1 MNEPILSLCLPTNGV
16 IEWVFPVLDSIYNQ
30 NVDLNMFEIIVTDNG
45 DNKEFENKMLRYKE
59 NHSNLIYKKTTSYM
73 FYNQLDALKLANGK
87 YLKFVNHRGLFVDG
101 ALEKMIKLV
110 CKNEENKPVIFFGN
124 GVLKDNVYKLKNFD
138 DFVSTIGHLASWTT
152 GVGIW
157 KDDYN
162 KIPENIK
169 IDKISPHSCILFSE
183 RHKNEYLIDNSV
195 FSKEIVVDQRKKGTY
210 DLFKGFAVEEIT
222 ITLNL
227 FINGDISANT
237 FKKVKNDYKKFVADL
252 YWQYIIEKRPCSY
265 DLFGFEDAMGIFFT
279 KKEIIFEVILL
290 ILNKIKN
297 KIVRG

>member
-30 NVDLNMFEIIVTDNG
+30 NADLNMFEIIVTDNG

-59 NHSNLIYKKTTSYM
+59 NYSNLIYKKTTSYM

-101 ALEKMIKLV
+101 ALEKMIELV

-157 KDDYN
+157 KDDYD

-183 RHKNEYLIDNSV
+183 RHKNEYLIDNSI
-195 FSKEIVVDQRKKGTY
+195 FSKEIVVDQSKKGTY

-227 FINGDISANT
+227 FIDGDISANT

>member
-30 NVDLNMFEIIVTDNG
+30 NADLNMFEIIVTDNG

-101 ALEKMIKLV
+101 ALGKMIELV

-157 KDDYN
+157 KDDYD

-183 RHKNEYLIDNSV
+183 RHKNEYLIDNSI
-195 FSKEIVVDQRKKGTY
+195 FSKEIVVDQSKKGTY

-227 FINGDISANT
+227 FIDGDISANT

>member
-30 NVDLNMFEIIVTDNG
+30 NADLNMFEIIVTDNG

-101 ALEKMIKLV
+101 ALEKMIELV

-157 KDDYN
+157 KDDYD

-183 RHKNEYLIDNSV
+183 RHKNEYLIDNSI
-195 FSKEIVVDQRKKGTY
+195 FSKEIVVDQSKKGTY

-227 FINGDISANT
+227 FIDGDISANT

>member
-1 MNEPILSLCLPTNGV
+1 MCVP
-16 IEWVFPVLDSIYNQ
+16 Q
-30 NVDLNMFEIIVTDNG
+30 
-45 DNKEFENKMLRYKE
+45 
-59 NHSNLIYKKTTSYM
+59 TS
-73 FYNQLDALKLANGK
+73 
-87 YLKFVNHRGLFVDG
+87 
-101 ALEKMIKLV
+101 
-110 CKNEENKPVIFFGN
+110 
-124 GVLKDNVYKLKNFD
+124 
-138 DFVSTIGHLASWTT
+138 
-152 GVGIW
+152 
-157 KDDYN
+157 
-162 KIPENIK
+162 
-169 IDKISPHSCILFSE
+169 
-183 RHKNEYLIDNSV
+183 
-195 FSKEIVVDQRKKGTY
+195 
-210 DLFKGFAVEEIT
+210 